1 MEYRSLKVRS
11 SCHSFS
17 SKEFD
22 NDGKLINADAVFF
35 TYDEN
40 GKKLRPNILDIDP
53 LPSAIRNASGFVM
66 NDIMAFEEVE
76 SESVARSILQRLKLR
91 KGDGTPFDAVF
102 ADDKGTLSDDGR
114 SLFESVIPQN
124 WSSPAEFVRAQKK
137 LAEISF
143 NKYQRLQAKR
153 VQQEKQKI
161 EFNNGDS
168 QTKD

>member
-1 MEYRSLKVRS
+1 MEYKSLKNRTH
-11 SCHSFS
+11 CHSFS
-17 SKEFD
+17 DKVFD
-22 NDGKLINADAVFF
+22 KDGKLVNAEFLYY
-35 TYDEN
+35 TYDQN
-40 GKKLRPNILDIDP
+40 GKKLRPNILDVDP

-91 KGDGTPFDAVF
+91 KGDGSPFDSVF
-102 ADDKGTLSDDGR
+102 VDDKGTLTDDGR
-114 SLFESVIPQN
+114 SLFESVIPQH

-153 VQQEKQKI
+153 AAQAKQNI
-161 EFNNGDS
+161 EFNNDDAK
-168 QTKD
+168 TND

>member
-1 MEYRSLKVRS
+1 MEYRNLKVRS

-17 SKEFD
+17 NKEFD
-22 NDGKLINADAVFF
+22 KDGKLVNADVVYY

-40 GKKLRPNILDIDP
+40 GKKLRPNILDVDP
-53 LPSAIRNASGFVM
+53 LPSAIRNVSGFVM

-91 KGDGTPFDAVF
+91 KGDGVPFDAVF
-102 ADDKGTLSDDGR
+102 ADDKGTLTDDGR
-114 SLFESVIPQN
+114 SLFDSVIPQH
-124 WSSPAEFVRAQKK
+124 WSSPCEFVRAQKK

-153 VQQEKQKI
+153 VEQASQKI

-168 QTKD
+168 GTKD